1 MRSHRAGDVV
11 AFVLPGNVDDVT
23 EPSGGNT
30 YDRRMCE
37 SLPGAGV
44 PVLQVAVPG
53 SWPEP
58 GPTGRARLAR
68 ALAALPDHTTVLID
82 GLVAC
87 GVPDVVVPHAR
98 RLRLG
103 VLVHLPLA
111 DETGLD
117 PVHAAELD
125 ACERETL
132 RVVRQVVATSPTA
145 ARTLIRRHR
154 LGPSTVAVV
163 EPGVDLAP
171 LASGTD
177 GVSRLLCVAAVTPR
191 KGQDVLVEAL
201 AQLPDLDLTVD
212 FVGSLTRAPEYVDEL
227 RWSVDRLG
235 LAERVTFSGP
245 KSGAELDAAYDR
257 ADLVLLPSH
266 AETYG
271 MVITEALARG
281 IPVVA
286 SDVGGVPDALG
297 RSSDGAVPGL
307 LVPPGEPGA
316 LASALR
322 SWVTNAELRRDLR
335 TAALGRGSALEEWD
349 GAARR
354 LTEVLSRWR
363 SIPIKVA

>member
-1 MRSHRAGDVV
+1 MRGQPAGDVV

-37 SLPGAGV
+37 SLPGVGT

-87 GVPDVVVPHAR
+87 GVPEVVVPHAR

-117 PVHAAELD
+117 PGHAAELN

-145 ARTLIRRHR
+145 ARTLVRRHGLR
-154 LGPSTVAVV
+154 PATVSVV
-163 EPGVDLAP
+163 EPGVDPAP
-171 LASGTD
+171 PASGTD
-177 GVSRLLCVAAVTPR
+177 GVSRLVCVAAVTPR

-201 AQLPDLDLTVD
+201 AQVPDVTVD

-235 LAERVTFSGP
+235 LGDRVTFSGP
-245 KSGAELDAAYDR
+245 RAGAELDAAYDR

-271 MVITEALARG
+271 MVVTEALARG

-286 SDVGGVPDALG
+286 SEVGGVPDALG

-307 LVPPGEPGA
+307 LVPPGDPDA
-316 LASALR
+316 LASALH
-322 SWVTNAELRRDLR
+322 SWVTDAELRHHLR
-335 TAALGRGSALEEWD
+335 TAALGRGSTLEEWD

>member
-1 MRSHRAGDVV
+1 MRSQQAGDVV

-37 SLPGAGV
+37 SLPGVGL
-44 PVLQVAVPG
+44 PVLQVAVRG

-68 ALAALPDHTTVLID
+68 ALAALPDHTTVLVD

-125 ACERETL
+125 ACERATL
-132 RVVRQVVATSPTA
+132 RAVRQVVATSPTA
-145 ARTLIRRHR
+145 ARALVRRHR
-154 LGPSTVAVV
+154 LAPSTVEVV

-201 AQLPDLDLTVD
+201 AKLRDLPLTVD

-227 RWSVDRLG
+227 RWSVRRLG
-235 LAERVTFSGP
+235 LGDRVTFSGP
-245 KSGAELDAAYDR
+245 KAGAELDAAYDG

-271 MVITEALARG
+271 MVVTEALARG

-286 SDVGGVPDALG
+286 SDVGGVSDALG
-297 RSSDGAVPGL
+297 RSADGTAPGL
-307 LVPPGEPGA
+307 LVPSGDAGA
-316 LASALR
+316 LAAALR
-322 SWVTNAELRRDLR
+322 RWATDAGLRRDLR
-335 TAALGRGSALEEWD
+335 TAALDRGNALEEWD

-354 LTEVLSRWR
+354 LTEVVARWR
-363 SIPIKVA
+363 SVPIKVA

>member
-1 MRSHRAGDVV
+1 MV

-37 SLPGAGV
+37 SLPGVGV

-53 SWPEP
+53 AWPEP
-58 GPTGRARLAR
+58 GPAGRARLER
-68 ALAALPDHTTVLID
+68 ALAALPDDTRVLVD
-82 GLVAC
+82 GLIAC
-87 GVPDVVVPHAR
+87 GVPDVMVPNAR

-117 PVHAAELD
+117 PEHAAELD
-125 ACERETL
+125 ARERETL
-132 RVVRQVVATSPTA
+132 RAVRQVVATSATA
-145 ARTLIRRHR
+145 ARALVRRHGLPASR
-154 LGPSTVAVV
+154 VDVV
-163 EPGVDLAP
+163 EPGVDPAP

-177 GVSRLLCVAAVTPR
+177 GVSRLVCVAAVTPR
-191 KGQDVLVEAL
+191 KGQDVLLEAL
-201 AQLPDLDLTVD
+201 ARVPGLTVD
-212 FVGSLTRAPEYVDEL
+212 FVGSLTRAPDYVDEL
-227 RWSVDRLG
+227 RWSVRRLG
-235 LAERVTFSGP
+235 LGDRVSFRGP
-245 KSGAELDAAYDR
+245 KAGARLDAAYDR

-271 MVITEALARG
+271 MVVTEALARG

-297 RSSDGAVPGL
+297 RSADGVAPGL
-307 LVPPGEPGA
+307 LVPPGDVAA
-316 LASALR
+316 LAAALR
-322 SWVTNAELRRDLR
+322 RWAGDAELRRELR

-354 LTEVLSRWR
+354 LAEATARWR
-363 SIPIKVA
+363 SVPTEVA